1 MVEYLLRKREE
12 CAAAEPSNSEQKKN
26 ERRETLTRLI
36 QLSARHGKA
45 DCTKVLLE
53 AGAGPRE
60 TIKQGKKKNS
70 NSLNIAITESHK

>member
-1 MVEYLLRKREE
+1 MVKYLLKKREE
-12 CAAAEPSNSEQKKN
+12 YAAFEGSYPEQEK
-26 ERRETLTRLI
+26 REKLTHLI

-53 AGAGPRE
+53 AGADPRE

-70 NSLNIAITESHK
+70 NCLNIAITESHK